1 MSGWKAAATAAVLGA
16 IATGLSGC
24 GFTPMYAQPGVVG
37 GLSSIQVVTP
47 QTRTGR
53 LLRENLNDALA
64 VDRVAAPVWRLEVGV
79 AERRIAR
86 GIRVDDTATRYE
98 LALQVDWRLVE
109 IASGQAVLEKS
120 APLSVT
126 YDAAD
131 RPYAGVVA
139 QEDGQAR
146 AAALAAEV
154 IQTDLAV
161 WFATR

>member
-1 MSGWKAAATAAVLGA
+1 MTGWRAAATAAMLGA
-16 IATGLSGC
+16 MATVLAGC
-24 GFTPMYAQPGVVG
+24 GFTPMYARPGVVG
-37 GLSSIQVVTP
+37 GLSSIQVVAP

-53 LLRENLNDALA
+53 LLRENLDDALA
-64 VDRVAAPVWRLEVGV
+64 VDRAAAPVWRLEVGV

-98 LALQVDWRLVE
+98 LALQVDWKLVE
-109 IASGQAVLEKS
+109 ISTGRAVMEKS

-154 IQTDLAV
+154 IRTDLAV
-161 WFATR
+161 WFSTR